1 MSCILFPLNSVSGE
15 NFLLDI
21 SYTNTL
27 LEVTFDK
34 YRSVVGPVDTS
45 DEALTRCFINLVVF
59 NCILEERR
67 VIKIARTI
75 PLTVDPSP
83 SALSLPTTPAKSGC
97 QIANV
102 SSVEP
107 TPIALYF
114 ETELKQEVVHDGKS
128 YLLSGLA
135 DYSLGYQRQ
144 GADAGHLVIVE
155 AKRRGQLHSAQPQL
169 LAYMGQF
176 CQQRSVIPKLTSE
189 LQV

>member
-1 MSCILFPLNSVSGE
+1 MGL
-15 NFLLDI
+15 
-21 SYTNTL
+21 
-27 LEVTFDK
+27 
-34 YRSVVGPVDTS
+34 VDPS
-45 DEALTRCFINLVVF
+45 NEALARCFINLVVF

-67 VIKIARTI
+67 VIKNARTI

-83 SALSLPTTPAKSGC
+83 SVPNLPTTPAKSGC
-97 QIANV
+97 QITRV
-102 SSVEP
+102 PP

-114 ETELKQEVVHDGKS
+114 ETELKQEVVHDGKTH
-128 YLLSGLA
+128 LLSGLA

-155 AKRRGQLHSAQPQL
+155 AKRRGQLHSAEPQL

-176 CQQRSVIPKLTSE
+176 CQHPSVIPKLTSK